1 LAASQK
7 KAKRERARLIFVD
20 ESGLLMAPLV
30 RRTWAPRGQ
39 RPVLHQRGR
48 HREKVSVTGAYWWAP
63 HASGHRP
70 SLGFYF
76 ETLPDAY
83 YNSERTAAFLS
94 RLMREIPD
102 RIILIWDGGNMHKG
116 DPIREAVERFRP
128 RLHLEKFPP
137 YGPTINP
144 VEQVWSWLKY
154 GRLCN
159 SAPHDAAELNRAI
172 HRELAGIVD
181 DQDFLLN
188 MWHRSDLPVPR
199 ALLM

>member
-1 LAASQK
+1 V
-7 KAKRERARLIFVD
+7 IFVD

-30 RRTWAPRGQ
+30 RRTWALRGH
-39 RPVLHQRGR
+39 RPVLQQRGR

-63 HASGHRP
+63 QPLRQRS

-76 ETLPDAY
+76 ETLSDAY
-83 YNSERTAAFLS
+83 YNSERTAAFVT
-94 RLMREIPD
+94 RLMREIPE
-102 RIILIWDGGNMHKG
+102 RIIVIWDGGNMHKG
-116 DPIREAVERFRP
+116 NPVREAVERFKP
-128 RLHLEKFPP
+128 RLHLEQLPP
-137 YGPTINP
+137 YAPKINP

-159 SAPHDAAELNRAI
+159 SAPRNAAELNRAV

-181 DQDFLLN
+181 DQSFLLN
-188 MWHRSDLPVPR
+188 MWHRSDLPVPQ